1 MASFIDIFN
10 PSFFIFLGILVLV
23 SALIVVYFES
33 KMREQNHKIA
43 SMLQLVSC
51 VADEMSTI
59 KNDINYIK
67 MYSNHNSEQSK
78 SINLEPTLNNNL
90 EINMNKLI
98 LVSDNESDSESEPDC
113 DSESDSDESNTDS
126 DSDSDSETE
135 LIEDKLNSQIIEISD
150 IKVLKINN
158 ILDEL
163 NKPYDLDES
172 NNLDDLDDLDDLNNL
187 DDLNYLDDLDE
198 SDDEANNLKESNLL
212 DISINFKNDEDD
224 NEKKS
229 NLNISDL
236 NLKTINISDL
246 EEVKYSSDND
256 YKKMPLSKLRLIVM
270 QKGIVGDSSKFKKNE
285 LLKLL
290 GCSNE

>member
-51 VADEMSTI
+51 VADEMTTI
-59 KNDINYIK
+59 KNDINYFK
-67 MYSNHNSEQSK
+67 MYSNHISEESK
-78 SINLEPTLNNNL
+78 SINLDPTLNNNL
-90 EINMNKLI
+90 EINMNNKLI
-98 LVSDNESDSESEPDC
+98 LVSDNETDSDS
-113 DSESDSDESNTDS
+113 DSDSDSDLNSDESNTDS
-126 DSDSDSETE
+126 DSDESVSETE
-135 LIEDKLNSQIIEISD
+135 LIENKLNPQIIEISD

-163 NKPYDLDES
+163 NEPYDLDDS
-172 NNLDDLDDLDDLNNL
+172 NNLDDLDDLDDLN
-187 DDLNYLDDLDE
+187 DLDE
-198 SDDEANNLKESNLL
+198 SDESDDETNNLKESNLL
-212 DISINFKNDEDD
+212 DISINFKNEEDD
-224 NEKKS
+224 SEKKS

-246 EEVKYSSDND
+246 EEVKSSSDND

>member
-51 VADEMSTI
+51 VADEMTTI

-67 MYSNHNSEQSK
+67 MYSNHISEESK
-78 SINLEPTLNNNL
+78 SINLDPTLNNNL
-90 EINMNKLI
+90 EINMNNKLI
-98 LVSDNESDSESEPDC
+98 LVSDNETDSD
-113 DSESDSDESNTDS
+113 DSDSDSDESNSDSDS
-126 DSDSDSETE
+126 DSDSDSETKLVE
-135 LIEDKLNSQIIEISD
+135 NKLNHQIIEISD

-163 NKPYDLDES
+163 NEPCDLDDS
-172 NNLDDLDDLDDLNNL
+172 NNLDDLNDLNDLDEL

-198 SDDEANNLKESNLL
+198 SDESDDETNNLKESNIL
-212 DISINFKNDEDD
+212 DISINLKNDEDY
-224 NEKKS
+224 NEKK
-229 NLNISDL
+229 
-236 NLKTINISDL
+236 K
-246 EEVKYSSDND
+246 
-256 YKKMPLSKLRLIVM
+256 
-270 QKGIVGDSSKFKKNE
+270 
-285 LLKLL
+285 
-290 GCSNE
+290 